1 MIKNIVCP
9 IIEFESEQNQKFSM
23 DAIDLNHLYGEAQQ
37 DARSAEG
44 IKDNTLPKSIT
55 TYDMFRVKLN
65 NNFTPSLGNDK
76 PTSFNKAVVFAIA
89 SEMQTALDNLKKN
102 ATA

>member
-37 DARSAEG
+37 DARAAEG

-65 NNFTPSLGNDK
+65 NHFQVSSDFPSI
-76 PTSFNKAVVFAIA
+76 SFNKAVVFAIA
-89 SEMQTALDNLKKN
+89 AEMQTALDNLKKN